1 MDFVTMNILD
11 NTMLS
16 LCREMGIVLMKT
28 SYSTIFNEALDFTCG
43 IASPKGEMLAAAE
56 FCPAQ
61 IGGLPLLIRSCLQ
74 EVPLSEIEPGDVLI
88 HNYPYRGGRHP
99 PDQTL

>member
-1 MDFVTMNILD
+1 MDYVTMNILD

-16 LCREMGIVLMKT
+16 ICREMGIVLMKT

-43 IASPKGEMLAAAE
+43 IASPRGEMLSAAE

-61 IGGLPLLIRSCLQ
+61 IGGLPLLIAAVGFAIGFLAVQLAQGCL
-74 EVPLSEIEPGDVLI
+74 EPLAGIADRAP
-88 HNYPYRGGRHP
+88 GGR
-99 PDQTL
+99 